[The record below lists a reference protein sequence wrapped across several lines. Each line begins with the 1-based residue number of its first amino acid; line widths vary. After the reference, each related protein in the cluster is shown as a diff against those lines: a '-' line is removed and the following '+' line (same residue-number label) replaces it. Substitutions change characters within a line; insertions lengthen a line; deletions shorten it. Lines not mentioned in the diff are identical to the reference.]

1 MKFGIIPPYGLAPI
15 EDPGFAAGFARA
27 VERAGFES
35 IWVVEHVVMAVEYNS
50 VYPYDPSG
58 RTPFDA
64 HTVQPDPLI
73 WLSNVAAVTERI
85 RLATGVLILPQ
96 RNPLVLAK
104 ELATLDRLS
113 GGRLELGIGVG
124 WVREEAEAVGS
135 DFGTRGKRA
144 DEYIRVMRTLWSE
157 DVASFSGDHVSFEG
171 MVSRPQ
177 PVQAGGVPI
186 VVSGHSAAAARRA
199 GRLGDGFFPLGVM
212 PDRMAELRAI
222 MEREA
227 QAAGRDASSIEVTTV
242 APADASGL
250 DYCRALGAE
259 RMIVA
264 ATTPDLDSLDQWLD
278 QFATEVMAK
287 AR

>member
-1 MKFGIIPPYGLAPI
+1 M
-15 EDPGFAAGFARA
+15 
-27 VERAGFES
+27 
-35 IWVVEHVVMAVEYNS
+35 
-50 VYPYDPSG
+50 
-58 RTPFDA
+58 
-64 HTVQPDPLI
+64 
-73 WLSNVAAVTERI
+73 
-85 RLATGVLILPQ
+85 LILPQ

-157 DVASFSGDHVSFEG
+157 DVASFDGDHVSFER
-171 MVSRPQ
+171 MVSEPR

-186 VVSGHSAAAARRA
+186 VVGGHSAAAARRA

-264 ATTPDLDSLDQWLD
+264 ATTPDLDSLDRWLD

-287 AR
+287 AE

>member
-1 MKFGIIPPYGLAPI
+1 M
-15 EDPGFAAGFARA
+15 
-27 VERAGFES
+27 
-35 IWVVEHVVMAVEYNS
+35 
-50 VYPYDPSG
+50 
-58 RTPFDA
+58 
-64 HTVQPDPLI
+64 
-73 WLSNVAAVTERI
+73 
-85 RLATGVLILPQ
+85 
-96 RNPLVLAK
+96 
-104 ELATLDRLS
+104 
-113 GGRLELGIGVG
+113 G

-157 DVASFSGDHVSFEG
+157 DVASFNGDHVSFEG

-186 VVSGHSAAAARRA
+186 VVGGHSAAAARRA

-222 MEREA
+222 MER
-227 QAAGRDASSIEVTTV
+227 AA
-242 APADASGL
+242 P
-250 DYCRALGAE
+250 
-259 RMIVA
+259 
-264 ATTPDLDSLDQWLD
+264 TPDLDSRDQWLD